1 MNNIVYMF
9 GAGASANSLPTIAT
23 MPNRMEQMINLL
35 KNNKGSLGLKNVQ
48 IPFFNRL
55 LDDLQ
60 WLMTESKKH
69 ATIDTFAR
77 KIFITKGEYS
87 NEYEKMKNTLSV
99 YFALEQANNKI
110 DYRYDTLLATILNDD
125 GKLPTNVKFLSWNYD
140 IQMELAYLQYVIDE
154 DLNNVKGHYLITYE
168 KLVQSNKNNP
178 KLLKL
183 NGTAGIVEKSR
194 NLPRYF
200 DDKFTSLSQ
209 SLYKMLDEYGL
220 LTNQKVSNLLSY
232 SWENPENKD
241 SYNEI
246 LKSYYD
252 THILVVIGY
261 SFPFFNRNIDKIIL
275 QAMIDGNLQ
284 KIYIQD
290 MDNADNIKQ
299 RIIAVVGADV
309 LNKRGISIIPISDC
323 ENFYIPYEM

>member
-1 MNNIVYMF
+1 MNNIVYLF
-9 GAGASANSLPTIAT
+9 GAGASAKSLPTIAT
-23 MPNRMEQMINLL
+23 MSKRMEQMINFL
-35 KNNKGSLGLKNVQ
+35 KDNENSLKLTQCQV
-48 IPFFNRL
+48 PFFNKL
-55 LDDLQ
+55 LEDLQ
-60 WLMTESKKH
+60 WLKEESNRH

-87 NEYEKMKNTLSV
+87 NDYDRLKNTLSV
-99 YFALEQANNKI
+99 YFALEQAKNKF
-110 DYRYDTLLATILNDD
+110 DDRYDTLLATILNDN
-125 GKLPTNVKFLSWNYD
+125 GVLPDNVRFLSWNYD
-140 IQMELAYLQYVIDE
+140 IQIELAYLQYVVNG

-200 DDKFTSLSQ
+200 DDKFMSLSQ
-209 SLYKMLDEYGL
+209 SLYKMLDQYGL

-241 SYNEI
+241 SYNKI

-275 QAMIDGNLQ
+275 QAMMSGNLQ

-290 MDNADNIKQ
+290 KDNADNIKQ
-299 RIIAVVGADV
+299 RIIAVVGTDV
-309 LNKRGISIIPISDC
+309 LNKRKISINSINDC
-323 ENFYIPYEM
+323 ENFYIPYKM